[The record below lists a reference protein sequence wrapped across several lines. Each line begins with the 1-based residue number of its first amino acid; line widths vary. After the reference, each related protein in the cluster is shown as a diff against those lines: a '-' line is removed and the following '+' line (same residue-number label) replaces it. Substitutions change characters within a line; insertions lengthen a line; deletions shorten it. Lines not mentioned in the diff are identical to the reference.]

1 MILYYLVSMT
11 KHPAADHHLQ
21 LRCRTYLFRFTWP
34 KDVRHA
40 APNGQREF
48 LRSLETDDLLKAR
61 LKRDLLLANCKLI
74 VKEIREQNVREQT
87 SPHTGLT
94 LAEEYKKYDGEYDG
108 EGKDADSFVDNEF
121 MREAVEEEAFTR
133 AVDRHYPGGFEAAEK
148 KAEVHGWD
156 KTLRDRDVEQKVDQ
170 LAAEITS
177 GDISIPLD
185 AYLSEWLAERKHKV
199 KPQAVD
205 DGNLAVTKFSQSF
218 PTVGSVKTRDVKNW
232 FKNLEKKFSTARV
245 RTYKNNIRQY
255 WTYLQDK
262 EVVDP
267 DGIDPFKNITIETRG
282 TKSYKHFEVDDCV
295 MLLDA
300 AERKPDSQLADL
312 ILLVLYT
319 GMRIEEACSL
329 KTKDVKPDRLIITEG
344 KTLAAEREIP
354 IHSEFKPLLQAMI
367 TASKDG
373 YVIAG
378 ITSKERHG
386 KRHCAVGQRFGRM
399 KDRLEF
405 KKKYQCFHS
414 FRKTVTTLL
423 QQAGV
428 DISVAAD
435 ILGHQN
441 PHFTWRVYSSG
452 SSMKQKQDAIE
463 KLEYP
468 PLPEL
473 TKERLL
479 GS

>member
-1 MILYYLVSMT
+1 MPKTSE
-11 KHPAADHHLQ
+11 HHHLFRPHQ
-21 LRCRTYLFRFTWP
+21 TWNFRYRWPTAVRSNPAFKKAIGKHEFVRSLKTTSFDVAQRHRGVLLAHCKGLTQTIREGSEREIKDELAKWLNQFGDPDEIATKERLKKQWAGSKARPDYRSEVLEDKIFDEGIKQYVPDGIEAGAYPDQDAVLKAYPAVQKYIEEITNPFDTYL
-34 KDVRHA
+34 
-40 APNGQREF
+40 QEF
-48 LRSLETDDLLKAR
+48 LEERRSKINERTLED
-61 LKRDLLLANCKLI
+61 
-74 VKEIREQNVREQT
+74 
-87 SPHTGLT
+87 
-94 LAEEYKKYDGEYDG
+94 
-108 EGKDADSFVDNEF
+108 
-121 MREAVEEEAFTR
+121 
-133 AVDRHYPGGFEAAEK
+133 FE
-148 KAEVHGWD
+148 
-156 KTLRDRDVEQKVDQ
+156 L
-170 LAAEITS
+170 S
-177 GDISIPLD
+177 IS
-185 AYLSEWLAERKHKV
+185 R
-199 KPQAVD
+199 
-205 DGNLAVTKFSQSF
+205 FSKNF
-218 PTVGSVKTRDVKNW
+218 KTVGSVNTRDVRDW
-232 FKNLEKKFSTARV
+232 FRGLEKKLSTSR
-245 RTYKNNIRQY
+245 IRSINQHLHAY
-255 WTYLQDK
+255 WIFLSEK
-262 EVVDP
+262 EIVP
-267 DGIDPFKNITIETRG
+267 DDVDPFKSIRLIEAKK
-282 TKSYKHFEVDDCV
+282 TKGYEPFEVDDCV

-452 SSMKQKQDAIE
+452 SSMQQKQDAIE

>member
-1 MILYYLVSMT
+1 MYYLVSMT

-177 GDISIPLD
+177 GDISTPFN
-185 AYLSEWLAERKHKV
+185 AYLKEFLEERRSKINERTLE
-199 KPQAVD
+199 D
-205 DGNLAVTKFSQSF
+205 FELSISRFSKNF
-218 PTVGSVKTRDVKNW
+218 KTVGSVNTRDVRDW
-232 FKNLEKKFSTARV
+232 FRGLEKKLSTSR
-245 RTYKNNIRQY
+245 IRSINQHLHAY
-255 WTYLQDK
+255 WIFLSEK
-262 EVVDP
+262 EIVP
-267 DGIDPFKNITIETRG
+267 DDVDPFKSIRLIEAKK
-282 TKSYKHFEVDDCV
+282 TKGYEPFEVDDCV

>member
-1 MILYYLVSMT
+1 MP
-11 KHPAADHHLQ
+11 KHPKNHNLYQNHL
-21 LRCRTYLFRFTWP
+21 TWTFRFNWP
-34 KDVRHA
+34 VDVREA
-40 APNGQREF
+40 AGQREF
-48 LRSLETDDLLKAR
+48 YKSLQTQDLVTAR
-61 LKRDLLLANCKLI
+61 FKRDRLLAECKLF
-74 VKEIREQNVREQT
+74 VKEVREKQEREVKQQ
-87 SPHTGLT
+87 
-94 LAEEYKKYDGEYDG
+94 LAETYAGV
-108 EGKDADSFVDNEF
+108 KDDEEF
-121 MREAVEEEAFTR
+121 RTMHEEEIFGHAVEASF
-133 AVDRHYPGGFEAAEK
+133 PGGFLAAEE
-148 KAEVHGWD
+148 KAEAHGWD
-156 KTLRDRDVEQKVDQ
+156 KTLRGYEDKIDQ
-170 LAAEITS
+170 FTSEVTS
-177 GDISIPLD
+177 GDISTPFN
-185 AYLSEWLAERKHKV
+185 AYLKEFLEERRSKINERTLE
-199 KPQAVD
+199 D
-205 DGNLAVTKFSQSF
+205 FELSISRFSKNF
-218 PTVGSVKTRDVKNW
+218 KTVGSVNTRDVRDW
-232 FKNLEKKFSTARV
+232 FRGLEKKLSTSR
-245 RTYKNNIRQY
+245 IRSINQHLHAY
-255 WTYLQDK
+255 WIFLSEK
-262 EVVDP
+262 EIVP
-267 DGIDPFKNITIETRG
+267 DDVDPFKSIRLIEAKK
-282 TKSYKHFEVDDCV
+282 TKGYEPFEVDDCV

-354 IHSEFKPLLQAMI
+354 IHSKFKPLLNVMI
-367 TASKDG
+367 AESKDG
-373 YVIAG
+373 YVISG

-452 SSMKQKQDAIE
+452 SSMQQKQDAIE

-473 TKERLL
+473 TKRRLDRIVPL
-479 GS
+479 SN

>member
-1 MILYYLVSMT
+1 MAHCKGLTQTIREGSEREIKDELAKFLNQFGDPDQIAT
-11 KHPAADHHLQ
+11 KERLKKEWAGSQANPDYRSAELEDKIFDEGMKQHVPDGIEAGVYPDQDAVLKAYPAVQKYIEEITNPFD
-21 LRCRTYLFRFTWP
+21 TYL
-34 KDVRHA
+34 
-40 APNGQREF
+40 QEF
-48 LRSLETDDLLKAR
+48 LEERRSKINERTLED
-61 LKRDLLLANCKLI
+61 
-74 VKEIREQNVREQT
+74 
-87 SPHTGLT
+87 
-94 LAEEYKKYDGEYDG
+94 
-108 EGKDADSFVDNEF
+108 
-121 MREAVEEEAFTR
+121 
-133 AVDRHYPGGFEAAEK
+133 FE
-148 KAEVHGWD
+148 
-156 KTLRDRDVEQKVDQ
+156 L
-170 LAAEITS
+170 S
-177 GDISIPLD
+177 IS
-185 AYLSEWLAERKHKV
+185 R
-199 KPQAVD
+199 
-205 DGNLAVTKFSQSF
+205 FSKNF
-218 PTVGSVKTRDVKNW
+218 KTVGSVNTRDVRDW
-232 FKNLEKKFSTARV
+232 FRGLEKKLSTSR
-245 RTYKNNIRQY
+245 IRSINQHLHAY
-255 WTYLQDK
+255 WIFLSEK
-262 EVVDP
+262 EIVP
-267 DGIDPFKNITIETRG
+267 DDVDPFKSIRLIEAKK
-282 TKSYKHFEVDDCV
+282 TKGYEPFEVDDCV

-354 IHSEFKPLLQAMI
+354 IHSKFKPLLNVMI
-367 TASKDG
+367 AESKDG
-373 YVIAG
+373 YVISG

-452 SSMKQKQDAIE
+452 SSMQQKQDAIE

>member
-1 MILYYLVSMT
+1 MPKTSE
-11 KHPAADHHLQ
+11 HHHLFRPHQ
-21 LRCRTYLFRFTWP
+21 TWNFRYRWPTAVRSNPAFKKAIGKHEFVRSLKTTSFDVAQRHRGVLLAHCKRLTQTIREGSEREIKDELAKFLNQFGDPDEIATKERLKKQWAGSKARPDYRSEVLEDKIFDEGIKQYVPDGIEAGAYPDQDAVLKAYPAVQKYIEEITNPFDTYL
-34 KDVRHA
+34 
-40 APNGQREF
+40 QEF
-48 LRSLETDDLLKAR
+48 LEERRSKINERTLED
-61 LKRDLLLANCKLI
+61 
-74 VKEIREQNVREQT
+74 
-87 SPHTGLT
+87 
-94 LAEEYKKYDGEYDG
+94 
-108 EGKDADSFVDNEF
+108 
-121 MREAVEEEAFTR
+121 
-133 AVDRHYPGGFEAAEK
+133 FE
-148 KAEVHGWD
+148 
-156 KTLRDRDVEQKVDQ
+156 L
-170 LAAEITS
+170 S
-177 GDISIPLD
+177 IS
-185 AYLSEWLAERKHKV
+185 R
-199 KPQAVD
+199 
-205 DGNLAVTKFSQSF
+205 FSKNF
-218 PTVGSVKTRDVKNW
+218 KTVGSVNTRDVRDW
-232 FKNLEKKFSTARV
+232 FRGLEKKLSTSR
-245 RTYKNNIRQY
+245 IRSINQHLHAY
-255 WTYLQDK
+255 WIFLSEK
-262 EVVDP
+262 EIVP
-267 DGIDPFKNITIETRG
+267 DDVDPFKSIRLIEAKK
-282 TKSYKHFEVDDCV
+282 TKGYEPFEVEDC
-295 MLLDA
+295 MKLLDA

-354 IHSEFKPLLQAMI
+354 IHSKFKPLLNVMI
-367 TASKDG
+367 AESKDG
-373 YVIAG
+373 YVISG

-452 SSMKQKQDAIE
+452 SSMQQKQDAIE

-473 TKERLL
+473 TKRRLDRIVPL
-479 GS
+479 SN

>member
-148 KAEVHGWD
+148 KAEVHGWE

-255 WTYLQDK
+255 WTYLQEM
-262 EVVDP
+262 EVIDP
-267 DGIDPFKNITIETRG
+267 DGVDPFRNIPIEARG
-282 TKSYKHFEVDDCV
+282 TKSYKPFEIDDC
-295 MLLDA
+295 MKLLEA
-300 AERKPDSQLADL
+300 AEQKGDGQLADL
-312 ILLVLYT
+312 ILLALYT
-319 GMRIEEACSL
+319 GMRIEEVCSL
-329 KTKDVKPDRLIITEG
+329 KIEDVKPDHLLIPKS
-344 KTLAAEREIP
+344 KTIAGERKIP
-354 IHSEFKPLLQAMI
+354 IHSALKPLMEAMI

-373 YVIAG
+373 YVV
-378 ITSKERHG
+378 SKLCSKNMYK
-386 KRHCAVGQRFGRM
+386 KRHSAISKRFGSLKR
-399 KDRLEF
+399 
-405 KKKYQCFHS
+405 KKGFGSQHVFHS
-414 FRKTVTTLL
+414 LRKTVVTLL
-423 QQAGV
+423 EQA
-428 DISVAAD
+428 SVPEGIAAD
-435 ILGHQN
+435 IVGHKKQ
-441 PHFTWRVYSSG
+441 TMTYGVYSGG
-452 SSMKQKQDAIE
+452 SSMAQKQDAIE
-463 KLEYP
+463 KLVYP

>member
-1 MILYYLVSMT
+1 MPKTSE
-11 KHPAADHHLQ
+11 HHHLFRPHQ
-21 LRCRTYLFRFTWP
+21 TWNFRYRWPTAVRSNPAFKKAIGKHEFVRSLKTTSLDVAQRQRGVLLAHCKGLTQTIREGSEREIKDELAKWLNQFGDPDEIATKERLKKQWAGSKARPDYRSEVLEDKIFDEGIKQYVPDGIEAGAYPDQDAVLKAYPAVQKYIEEITNPFDTYL
-34 KDVRHA
+34 
-40 APNGQREF
+40 QEF
-48 LRSLETDDLLKAR
+48 LEERRSKINERTLED
-61 LKRDLLLANCKLI
+61 
-74 VKEIREQNVREQT
+74 
-87 SPHTGLT
+87 
-94 LAEEYKKYDGEYDG
+94 
-108 EGKDADSFVDNEF
+108 
-121 MREAVEEEAFTR
+121 
-133 AVDRHYPGGFEAAEK
+133 FE
-148 KAEVHGWD
+148 
-156 KTLRDRDVEQKVDQ
+156 L
-170 LAAEITS
+170 S
-177 GDISIPLD
+177 IS
-185 AYLSEWLAERKHKV
+185 R
-199 KPQAVD
+199 
-205 DGNLAVTKFSQSF
+205 FSKNF
-218 PTVGSVKTRDVKNW
+218 KTVGSVNTRDVRDW
-232 FKNLEKKFSTARV
+232 FRGLEKKLSTSR
-245 RTYKNNIRQY
+245 IRSINQHLHAY
-255 WTYLQDK
+255 WIFLSEK
-262 EVVDP
+262 EIVP
-267 DGIDPFKNITIETRG
+267 DDVDPFKSIRLIEAKK
-282 TKSYKHFEVDDCV
+282 TKGYEPFEVDDCV

-354 IHSEFKPLLQAMI
+354 IHSKFKPLLNVMI
-367 TASKDG
+367 AESKDG
-373 YVIAG
+373 YVISG

-452 SSMKQKQDAIE
+452 SSMQQKQDAIE

-473 TKERLL
+473 TKRRLDRIVPL
-479 GS
+479 SN

>member
-1 MILYYLVSMT
+1 MYYLVSMT

-148 KAEVHGWD
+148 KAEVHGWE

-255 WTYLQDK
+255 WTYLQEM
-262 EVVDP
+262 EVIDP
-267 DGIDPFKNITIETRG
+267 DGVDPFKSIRLIEAKK
-282 TKSYKHFEVDDCV
+282 TKGYEPFEVDDCV

-354 IHSEFKPLLQAMI
+354 IHSKFKPLLNVMI
-367 TASKDG
+367 AESKDG
-373 YVIAG
+373 YVISG

-452 SSMKQKQDAIE
+452 SSMQQKQDAIE

-473 TKERLL
+473 TKKRLL